1 MNLRPYKFRPVL
13 KTVIWGGERIVEY
26 KGLDTDLHGVG
37 ESWELSAIAGMET
50 VVDGGEDD
58 GLTLTQLID
67 RHGAAL
73 LGEHV
78 CRLCGNRFPLLV
90 KLIDAHHDLSVQ
102 VHPDDEMARRLH
114 GCSGKSEMWYVI
126 EHEPGAHIQAG
137 FKQAITPEDYDRHLA
152 NGTIMDVVESHEAH
166 CGQAFYLPAGCIHSI
181 GAGNMVVEVQQAS
194 DVTYRVFDYNRLD
207 KDGLPRQLHTRQ
219 AREALNYSSYDDC
232 IGQSGA
238 MINKGDVLVACD
250 HFVVE
255 RHNVAGTAR
264 LDLPEAFLVM
274 ICVNGEL
281 EVVDENGS
289 VTTMRRGET
298 ILVPACLSWL
308 DMRGNAILLTVRL

>member
-1 MNLRPYKFRPVL
+1 MNLRPYKFKPVL
-13 KTVIWGGERIVEY
+13 KTVIWGGEQIVAF

-37 ESWELSAIAGMET
+37 ESWELSGIDGMES

-67 RHGAAL
+67 RHGAEL
-73 LGEHV
+73 LGGHV
-78 CRLCGNRFPLLV
+78 YRLFGNRFPLLV
-90 KLIDAHHDLSVQ
+90 KLIDAHRNLSVQ
-102 VHPDDEMARRLH
+102 VHPDDEMAMRLH

-126 EHEPGAHIQAG
+126 DHEPDAYIQAG
-137 FKQAITPEDYDRHLA
+137 FKQAITPEDYDRHVA
-152 NGTIMDVVESHEAH
+152 NGTIMDVVANHESHR
-166 CGQAFYLPAGCIHSI
+166 GQVFFLPAGCIHSI

-207 KDGLPRQLHTRQ
+207 KDGFPRQLHACQ
-219 AREALNYSSYDDC
+219 AREALNYSSYDEC
-232 IGQSGA
+232 VRQSGA
-238 MINKGDVLVACD
+238 TINDEDVLVACD

-255 RHNVAGTAR
+255 HLEVAGTTR
-264 LDLPEAFLVM
+264 LDMPESFLVM
-274 ICVNGEL
+274 ICVKGKL

-308 DMRGNAILLTVRL
+308 DIQGNATLLTAHL

>member
-13 KTVIWGGERIVEY
+13 KTVIWGGEQIIAF
-26 KGLDTDLHGVG
+26 KGIDTDLHGVG
-37 ESWELSAIAGMET
+37 ESWELSGIDGMES

-67 RHGAAL
+67 CHGAAL
-73 LGEHV
+73 LGEQ
-78 CRLCGNRFPLLV
+78 CYRQFGNCFPLLV
-90 KLIDAHHDLSVQ
+90 KLIDAHRDLSVQ
-102 VHPDDEMARRLH
+102 VHPEDEMAQRLH
-114 GCSGKSEMWYVI
+114 GCSGKTEMWYVVD
-126 EHEPGAHIQAG
+126 HEPGAHIQVG
-137 FKQAITPEDYDRHLA
+137 FERTISPEEYDCHVA
-152 NGTIMDVVESHEAH
+152 DGTIMDVVAHHESHR
-166 CGQAFYLPAGCIHSI
+166 GQVFFLPAGCIHSI

-219 AREALNYSSYDDC
+219 AREALNYSSYEEC
-232 IGQSGA
+232 LRQSGA
-238 MINKGDVLVACD
+238 TINDGDVLVACD

-255 RHNVAGTAR
+255 RHEVAGTTR
-264 LDLPEAFLVM
+264 FDMPESFLAM
-274 ICVNGEL
+274 ICINGEL
-281 EVVDENGS
+281 EVIDENGS

-308 DMRGNAILLTVRL
+308 DINGNATLLTARL